1 MQEID
6 KLELFKR
13 YFYDSIQVGEQIG
26 TKIWI
31 RSNSYYIFF
40 GEEKQFGKTYAL
52 FSKKY
57 FLTVELTE
65 TENSKLLDE
74 IAEIVELF
82 RQEKGL
88 KVEKY
93 SYWLPHCKVDGEVI
107 GSQLV
112 AESYGVSK
120 ELALE
125 YLIQYDFVFKE
136 LYKKDKKTYFGLPL
150 FDSYE
155 EAEEFPL
162 KDNTKE
168 YKKGLKHIEK
178 IVSKHV

>member
-31 RSNSYYIFF
+31 RSNSYYI
-40 GEEKQFGKTYAL
+40 
-52 FSKKY
+52 
-57 FLTVELTE
+57 LTVELTKE

-178 IVSKHV
+178 IVSKRV